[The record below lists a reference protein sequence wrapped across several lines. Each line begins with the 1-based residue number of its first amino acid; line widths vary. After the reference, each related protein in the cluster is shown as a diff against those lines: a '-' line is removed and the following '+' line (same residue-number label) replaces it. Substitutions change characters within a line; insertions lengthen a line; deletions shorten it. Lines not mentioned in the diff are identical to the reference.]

1 MRIVTIKTETIQLDQ
16 LLKWANVDSSGAEA
30 KIMIQSGL
38 VSLNG
43 EIETRRSK
51 KVVPGDEIA
60 IEGYGIIKVA
70 SEL

>member
-16 LLKWANVDSSGAEA
+16 LLKWANVVSSGAEA

>member
-1 MRIVTIKTETIQLDQ
+1 METVKIRTENIQLDQ
-16 LLKWANVDSSGAEA
+16 LLKWANIASSGAEA

-43 EIETRRSK
+43 NIETRRSK
-51 KVVPGDEIA
+51 KVFPGDEIS

-70 SEL
+70 AE

>member
-1 MRIVTIKTETIQLDQ
+1 MKIVTIKTETIQLDQ
-16 LLKWANVDSSGAEA
+16 LLKWANVVSSGAEA

-43 EIETRRSK
+43 TVETRRAK

-70 SEL
+70 AEL

>member
-1 MRIVTIKTETIQLDQ
+1 MKIVTIKTETIQLDQ
-16 LLKWANVDSSGAEA
+16 LLKWANVVSSGAEA